1 VALFVEETGNPGG
14 RPVLFPHGLSQCRLA
29 WDRQLRSGL
38 GRDLRL
44 VAVDLRGHGLSEKPG
59 DGYGDAA
66 LWAADVGAVIT
77 ALELEQPILCGW
89 PYGGVVIGDYLSR
102 HGEAAVG
109 GIVLV
114 GAVSR
119 LGEPVLPFLGPD
131 FLATLP
137 GMFSAGVEASAAA
150 LQTFIRL
157 TTSADPAPEE
167 LYLALGYNVVVPPRV
182 RQALLSRTLT
192 HDGLLERLTTPVL
205 LVHGPTTRSCSH
217 HGRASRPAH
226 PPRQGVLV
234 PGHRPHSIPG
244 GLRPVQRRPAG
255 VRIQPVR
262 GAAER
267 APTVRFRYPTLR
279 TAGRT

>member
-1 VALFVEETGNPGG
+1 MAQESRTRTVRGGGGVALFVEETGNPGG
-14 RPVLFPHGLSQCRLA
+14 RPVLFLHGLSQCRLA

-89 PYGGVVIGDYLSR
+89 SYGGVVIGDYLSR

-137 GMFSAGVEASAAA
+137 GMFSADVEASAAA

-205 LVHGPTTRSCSH
+205 LVHGSDDEIVLPTMAEH
-217 HGRASRPAH
+217 HARLIPHAKTSWYQGIGHTPFREDSDRFNADLRAFASS
-226 PPRQGVLV
+226 L
-234 PGHRPHSIPG
+234 
-244 GLRPVQRRPAG
+244 
-255 VRIQPVR
+255 
-262 GAAER
+262 
-267 APTVRFRYPTLR
+267 
-279 TAGRT
+279 

>member
-89 PYGGVVIGDYLSR
+89 SYGGVVIGDYLSR

-109 GIVLV
+109 GIILV

-137 GMFSAGVEASAAA
+137 GMFSADVEASAAA

-205 LVHGPTTRSCSH
+205 LVHGPTTRSCSQPWPSITP
-217 HGRASRPAH
+217 GSSPTPRRPGTRASAT
-226 PPRQGVLV
+226 L
-234 PGHRPHSIPG
+234 HS
-244 GLRPVQRRPAG
+244 
-255 VRIQPVR
+255 
-262 GAAER
+262 
-267 APTVRFRYPTLR
+267 
-279 TAGRT
+279 GRTPTGSTPTCGRSHPACERRS